1 MPRQPITFETVR
13 AIGRT
18 LPDVEEGTMYGTP
31 ALKVRG
37 HWMVLV
43 PTHKSAEPG
52 SLAVRVDFAQR
63 DEMIAAEPDVYYL
76 EEHYVSYPVV
86 LVRLARVHPD
96 ALADLLQTAWRLASA
111 VGARRRAARSA
122 TSPRPRR
129 PRR

>member
-31 ALKVRG
+31 ALTVRG

-63 DEMIAAEPDVYYL
+63 DEMIAAEPAVYYVK
-76 EEHYVSYPVV
+76 EHYASYPVV

-96 ALADLLQTAWRLASA
+96 ALEDLVRTAWRLASA
-111 VGARRRAARSA
+111 VGSQRRSRRSA
-122 TSPRPRR
+122 VTSRPRR
-129 PRR
+129 KRD